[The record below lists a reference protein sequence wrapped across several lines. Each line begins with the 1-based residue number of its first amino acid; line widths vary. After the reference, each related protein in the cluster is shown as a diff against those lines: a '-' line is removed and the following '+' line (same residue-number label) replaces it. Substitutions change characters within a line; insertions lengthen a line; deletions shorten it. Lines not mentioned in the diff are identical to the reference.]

1 MMTMNGIQP
10 QLWNRNF
17 IQCCISYFLMSFA
30 FYMLMPT
37 MPVYLVEELGIDV
50 SRVGLALSSYT
61 VGLLCI
67 RPFSGYLVDSIS
79 RKPLYLF
86 AFLMFSALFVGYLFA
101 TTVLAVM
108 AVRFVQG
115 GFMGLTSVSGNT
127 IAIDVIPSKRRGE
140 GIGFY
145 GLMLNLSM
153 SLAPLAAVS
162 LYDMKGFHTLVVAAM
177 VIAFIGVASVLLIRY
192 PGREKAQ
199 RPPLSLDRFVLIKAL
214 PFVPSYL
221 LSAVPYGMIV
231 SFVVLYG
238 KEIHVAH
245 PGYFFIF
252 MAIGVG
258 MARLVSGKLIDRG
271 KVHSVSIV
279 SLVSLSGAFVIFATF
294 HNELVFFVSALVIGI
309 SFGISIPAFQYI
321 FVNVAPH
328 NMRGTA
334 TSTYLTSFD
343 LGVGIGMLSAGYIS
357 SCSTIATAYMAGA
370 GCCLLSLIAYLRLAK
385 PSYEKNKL
393 SP

>member
-1 MMTMNGIQP
+1 MNEAKP
-10 QLWNRNF
+10 RLWNRNF
-17 IQCCISYFLMSFA
+17 IQCCLSYFLMSFA
-30 FYMLMPT
+30 FYMIMPT
-37 MPVYLVEELGIDV
+37 MPVYLVEELGID
-50 SRVGLALSSYT
+50 SSKVGLALSSYT
-61 VGLLCI
+61 IGLLCV
-67 RPFSGYLVDSIS
+67 RPFSGYLVDSFS

-86 AFLMFSALFVGYLFA
+86 AFLMFSLLFIGYLFA
-101 TTVLAVM
+101 ATVLSVM

-127 IAIDVIPSKRRGE
+127 ITIDVIPSQRRGE

-145 GLMLNLSM
+145 GLTLNLSM
-153 SLAPLAAVS
+153 SLAPLVAVS
-162 LYDMKGFHTLVVAAM
+162 LYDIKGFRILVIVALA
-177 VIAFIGVASVLLIRY
+177 IALTGVMSVLMIHN
-192 PGREKAQ
+192 PEREKVT
-199 RPPLSLDRFVLIKAL
+199 RPPLSLDRFILIKAL

-221 LSAVPYGMIV
+221 LSAVPYGMVV

-238 KEIHVAH
+238 KEINVTH

-258 MARLVSGKLIDRG
+258 AARLISGKLIDRG
-271 KVHSVSIV
+271 KIHHVSVI
-279 SLVSLSGAFVIFATF
+279 SLIMLVLAFTVFAIFHYPTI
-294 HNELVFFVSALVIGI
+294 FFIMAFIIGI
-309 SFGISIPAFQYI
+309 GFGISVPAFQYL

-343 LGVGIGMLSAGYIS
+343 LGVGIGMLSAGFIS
-357 SCSTIATAYMAGA
+357 SQFSLATAYLAGA
-370 GCCLLSLIAYLRLAK
+370 GCCGLSLVSYLLLTK

-393 SP
+393 TDKTV